1 MRQPPHLHPLLPI
14 KHVTE
19 SLSPVLTYP
28 SREQRRQE
36 VRRWRMAQRHAALA
50 VDIVMAL
57 RVIIAL
63 RERKW
68 SFSAIA
74 HETGMSRRTIYNM
87 VIASHWPRAKTVARV
102 LELGRATGT
111 LADDDRRVA

>member
-1 MRQPPHLHPLLPI
+1 MRQPPCLHPLLPI

-28 SREQRRQE
+28 SREQRRQQ
-36 VRRWRMAQRHAALA
+36 VRRRRMEERHAALA
-50 VDIVMAL
+50 VDVVMAL

-63 RERKW
+63 RERTW

-74 HETGMSRRTIYNM
+74 YEAEMSRRTIYNM
-87 VIASHWPRAKTVARV
+87 VHRSNWPRAKTVARV
-102 LELGRATGT
+102 LELGRATGV
-111 LADDDRRVA
+111 LADEGRAA